1 MQPTHGP
8 NPNSRRRNNS
18 NDNESNDI
26 STAKRILPRR
36 QPPPKSTERTK
47 EGRLKFKSRLHPHR
61 HARSDHPSPIVHR
74 RHHCVRHGPLAR
86 DARAHRVTSPTS
98 TPNTKMHAPNVKN
111 SVERSSNN
119 NALAIGRGRTLHPL
133 P

>member
-1 MQPTHGP
+1 MQPNKRAEPKQFDGETY
-8 NPNSRRRNNS
+8 NN
-18 NDNESNDI
+18 NDNESNNI

-74 RHHCVRHGPLAR
+74 RHLAFAM
-86 DARAHRVTSPTS
+86 ARLLEMLT
-98 TPNTKMHAPNVKN
+98 
-111 SVERSSNN
+111 
-119 NALAIGRGRTLHPL
+119 LIG
-133 P
+133 